1 MTSNQPDTGVLIN
14 YPLKFAGATPDVI
27 VSPAPPA
34 GVPVEGLPQASFK
47 EVVKRDG
54 SREGAVQAVIDPP
67 TGGVYLN
74 MVLYMKGPRD
84 SVRRLIERKP
94 VKPAEQDDRVYI
106 DVYQSLLDDGVHV
119 FTYEVERASGN
130 SGPSTESWVLYH
142 RDLPGGN
149 NVPGTGAHPNLEISL
164 PAELGDPP
172 NIGKEETDAG
182 VPCTLSYIFRRAYD
196 NVTLELN
203 RYRIDFAVQPEQ
215 VGKPYVITITREMF
229 ELAGNNPR
237 FEISYTVVDQ
247 LNNPTDKRR
256 RSKVIEADVDTERV
270 TLEPAVLREIPTE
283 NNDDSNIVD
292 LTKMNGGPLWALI
305 HLVDRV
311 WRAGDDIRLKFT
323 AMLGGSEVATHI
335 ATMPIT
341 QVPGL
346 FSWEIPNN
354 KVIADSRVEVVYEQ
368 IRGGDV
374 IGTSKA
380 ATAQVVGEFA
390 PILSEDFEAYP
401 EGMIFPVGERVEL
414 PSMFIT
420 VLPGAGRYASILT
433 GSAHTPGINDGKSL
447 YAVLNDTGTTRLDFK
462 MTYSS
467 IQFGA
472 VMSGGAGAEFIY
484 RTYDGQQKLLEEKRF
499 ATPGNIGI
507 QQTLIFSQ
515 PGIVRLELLHVSP
528 PGIGTNLVVDKFVFW
543 L

>member
-1 MTSNQPDTGVLIN
+1 MTIDQPDAGVLIN
-14 YPLKFAGATPDVI
+14 YPVKFAGATSDVI
-27 VSPAPPA
+27 VSPPPPA
-34 GVPVEGLPQASFK
+34 NVPVEGLPQASFK

-54 SREGAVQAVIDPP
+54 NREGAVQAIVDPP
-67 TGGVYLN
+67 KGGVYLN
-74 MVLYMKGPRD
+74 IALYMKGPRD
-84 SVRRLIERKP
+84 SVRQLIERKP
-94 VKPAEQDDRVYI
+94 VTPAEQNDPVYFY
-106 DVYQSLLDDGVHV
+106 VYQSQLDDGVHV

-149 NVPGTGAHPNLEISL
+149 NVPGTGAHPTLEISL

-172 NIGKEETDAG
+172 HIGEEETDAG

-196 NVTLELN
+196 KVTLELN
-203 RYRIDFAVQPEQ
+203 RYRFNFTVQPEQ

-229 ELAGNNPR
+229 ELAGNSPR

-256 RSKVIEADVDTERV
+256 WSKVVEADVDTERV
-270 TLEPAVLREIPTE
+270 TLEPVVLREIPTE
-283 NNDDSNIVD
+283 NDDDSSIVD
-292 LTKMNGGPLWALI
+292 LTKMKGGPLWALI

-311 WRAGDDIRLKFT
+311 WRAGDEIHLKFT
-323 AMLGGSEVATHI
+323 AMLGGSEVATHA

-341 QVPGL
+341 QVPGQI
-346 FSWEIPNN
+346 SWEIPNN
-354 KVIADSRVEVVYEQ
+354 KVIADSRVEVVYDQVRE
-368 IRGGDV
+368 GAV

-380 ATAQVVGEFA
+380 ATAQVIGEVV

-462 MTYSS
+462 MAYSS

-472 VMSGGAGAEFIY
+472 VMNGWAGAEFIY
-484 RTYDGQQKLLEEKRF
+484 RTYDRQENLLEEKRF

-507 QQTLIFSQ
+507 QQTLIFSR
-515 PGIVRLELLHVSP
+515 PGIVRLELLHISP
-528 PGIGTNLVVDKFVFW
+528 PGIGTNLVVDKFVFR

>member
-1 MTSNQPDTGVLIN
+1 MTSDQPETGLLIN
-14 YPLKFAGATPDVI
+14 FPLKFAGATPDVI
-27 VSPAPPA
+27 VNPAPPA

-47 EVVKRDG
+47 EVVKRDRN
-54 SREGAVQAVIDPP
+54 RENAVQAIVDPP

-74 MVLYMKGPRD
+74 IALYMKGPRD
-84 SVRRLIERKP
+84 SVRQLIERKP
-94 VKPAEQDDRVYI
+94 VKPAEQNDPVYF
-106 DVYQSLLDDGVHV
+106 DVYQSLFEDGVHV
-119 FTYEVERASGN
+119 FTYDVERASGN
-130 SGPSTESWVLYH
+130 SGPSTESWALYH

-149 NVPGTGAHPNLEISL
+149 DVPGTGPHPNLAISL
-164 PAELGDPP
+164 PAELGEPP
-172 NIGKEETDAG
+172 RIGKEEMDAG

-196 NVTLELN
+196 QVTLELN
-203 RYRIDFAVQPEQ
+203 RYRFYFTVQPEQ

-229 ELAGNNPR
+229 ELAGNSPR
-237 FEISYTVVDQ
+237 FAISYTVVDQ

-256 RSKVIEADVDTERV
+256 WSKVIEADVDTERV

-283 NNDDSNIVD
+283 NNDDSSIVD
-292 LTKMNGGPLWALI
+292 LTKMKGGPLWALI

-311 WRAGDDIRLKFT
+311 WRAGDEIHLKFT
-323 AMLGGSEVATHI
+323 AMFGGSEVATHA

-341 QVPGL
+341 QVPGQ
-346 FSWEIPNN
+346 FSWDIPNN

-368 IRGGDV
+368 VRGGAV

-380 ATAQVVGEFA
+380 ATAQVVGEVV

-420 VLPGAGRYASILT
+420 VLPGAGRY
-433 GSAHTPGINDGKSL
+433 SAIFKGANIPGIQGGKSL
-447 YAVLNDTGTTRLDFK
+447 YAVVNDTGTTRLDFK

-472 VMSGGAGAEFIY
+472 VMAGWAGAEFIY
-484 RTYDGQQKLLEEKRF
+484 RTYDRQENLLEEKRF

-507 QQTLIFSQ
+507 QQTLIFSR
-515 PGIVRLELLHVSP
+515 PGIVRLELLHISP
-528 PGIGTNLVVDKFVFW
+528 PGIGTNLIVDKFVFTP
-543 L
+543 